1 MKTITGKESLR
12 DPIFILFV
20 FSLILGVDMG
30 FLKDN
35 LTSSE
40 SIMLRESIISFDNLV
55 WLFFA
60 LLFGYFTFKEKQ
72 LLLRI
77 SYLLGAISFLLTASV
92 IGFLGYKGIYL
103 IKIVAMLFSIVF
115 LIRYLTQTLQSY
127 KSALFQN
134 ENRII

>member
-40 SIMLRESIISFDNLV
+40 SIMLRESIISVDNLV
-55 WLFFA
+55 WLFLHCCSDILHSKKSNF
-60 LLFGYFTFKEKQ
+60 
-72 LLLRI
+72 
-77 SYLLGAISFLLTASV
+77 YL
-92 IGFLGYKGIYL
+92 GFPIYL
-103 IKIVAMLFSIVF
+103 EQYRF
-115 LIRYLTQTLQSY
+115 Y
-127 KSALFQN
+127 
-134 ENRII
+134 